1 MRRGLLLCAAMA
13 LLAPLPAWAQGPAEA
28 PGDVETI
35 EHVVDDGVVE
45 EANAPTIE
53 TYPPAFFAE
62 FRPNTAMDMLGRIPG
77 FSFDGGSGARGFAGT
92 AGNVLIDG
100 ERPPSRGDSL
110 SSVLSRV
117 PASSVARID
126 IIRGGAGGIDMQGKP
141 LVANVVRVQ
150 GGGLTGALSASLN
163 LDEDGGLTPNG
174 QIQLQRR
181 ANGRSLEGSFRAVK
195 AGSPNSGAR
204 ARTDPSGLVLQDSRL
219 AGLAEIFL
227 YEATG
232 VYEAP
237 VLGGRLRA
245 NILLSYEDQ
254 AFDDLRTLIV
264 PGGTE
269 HSTQGGPRK
278 EGELGVRYSRE
289 LPRGMSL
296 EAVAFQ
302 SLFDS
307 SSASRFETPTFVTD
321 SVGERRSGE
330 TILSAS
336 LRFPRFGDWS
346 LEAGSE
352 GVLNWLETS
361 SARSFNNAPFSVA
374 GDSIR
379 VEEFRSDTFVTAT
392 WTPAP
397 GLSIAPGLRY
407 ERSTISASG
416 SAGASEK
423 NLQFLKPRVNI
434 AWAPSPAHQ
443 FGLRIERIAEQL
455 SFDSFAST
463 ASFSNSAA
471 GVFGVGNP
479 DLEPEK
485 SWLGEVRYEFKF
497 AGQGSI
503 LIQYAQRRIE
513 DVLGRSVVY
522 VPAAGRYFDI
532 TRNFGEATREQLTF
546 NTTLPLDRLGLS
558 GGLLTTRLAWRQS
571 EVMDPVTGDMHRLNN
586 DEPRTWSVG
595 LSQNIVA
602 WKLTWNLSLD
612 GDDKGASW
620 SPRQVS
626 RRYSERRVGV
636 SVSYRPTQQWSL
648 GAGVNNITGGD
659 THGALVFYTDPRFI
673 IAAPAYSERSVS
685 NGRTQAFVN
694 LRRSF

>member
-1 MRRGLLLCAAMA
+1 MRRGLLLCGVVAS
-13 LLAPLPAWAQGPAEA
+13 LAPFSAWAQGPADP

-35 EHVVDDGVVE
+35 EQVIDDGVVE
-45 EANAPTIE
+45 EVNAPTIE
-53 TYPPAFFAE
+53 TYPPAFFAGY
-62 FRPNTAMDMLGRIPG
+62 RPNTAMDMLGRIPG

-126 IIRGGAGGIDMQGKP
+126 IIRGGAGGVDMQGKP

-150 GGGLTGALSASLN
+150 GGGLTGAVSASVN

-181 ANGRSLEGSFRAVK
+181 ADGRSVEGSFRALK
-195 AGSPNSGAR
+195 AGGPNSGSR
-204 ARTDPSGLVLQDSRL
+204 ARIDPTGLVLQDSRL
-219 AGLAEIFL
+219 AGRAEIFL

-232 VYEAP
+232 VYEASL
-237 VLGGRLRA
+237 LGGRLRA
-245 NILLSYEDQ
+245 NTLLSYEDQ
-254 AFDDLRTLIV
+254 AFNDRRTLIV

-269 HSTQGGPRK
+269 HSVNGGPRK
-278 EGELGVRYSRE
+278 EGEIGVRYSRD

-302 SLFDS
+302 SLFESDS
-307 SSASRFETPTFVTD
+307 TSRFETPTFVTD
-321 SVGERRSGE
+321 SLGERRSGE
-330 TILSAS
+330 SILSAS
-336 LRFPRFGDWS
+336 VRFPRFGDWS
-346 LEAGSE
+346 LEAGGE

-361 SARSFNNAPFSVA
+361 SARRFNNAPFSVA

-407 ERSTISASG
+407 ERSTITAGG
-416 SAGASEK
+416 SAGASDK
-423 NLQFLKPRVNI
+423 SLQFLKPRLNL

-443 FGLRIERIAEQL
+443 FGLRVERIAEQL

-485 SWLGEVRYEFKF
+485 SWLAEVRYEFKF

-503 LIQYAQRRIE
+503 LIQYARRRIE
-513 DVLGRSVVY
+513 DVLGRTVVH

-532 TRNFGEATREQLTF
+532 TRNFATATREQLTF
-546 NTTLPLDRLGLS
+546 NTTLPLDRLGLA

-571 EVMDPVTGDMHRLNN
+571 EVTDPVTGDRHRLNN
-586 DEPRTWSVG
+586 DEPRTWSIG

-602 WKLTWNLSLD
+602 WKLTWNLFLD
-612 GDDKGASW
+612 GDDKSTSW

-636 SVSYRPTQQWSL
+636 SVSYRPSPQWSL

-659 THGALVFYTDPRFI
+659 THGALVFHTDPRFVPVP
-673 IAAPAYSERSVS
+673 PAYFERSVS
-685 NGRTQAFVN
+685 NGRTQAFVS